1 MSKNDSNIRL
11 VPTNSAESQWVRWGI
26 PLLVAAVTFIAFLPA
41 LQNGFVNWDD
51 ERNFLNNY
59 MYRGLGWEQLKW
71 MFANTKMGPY
81 APLPTVT
88 FGFDYLVWGMNPSGY
103 HFTSVVLHC
112 ACAAVFYTLCIKLL
126 TPLASDEGR
135 QNKIN
140 LRLAAAFA
148 ALFFSVHPL
157 RVESAVW
164 LSARH
169 DVLAC
174 LFYLL
179 ALHWYISPRST
190 SDGKITLWRGHL
202 LPLAAFL
209 LALLSKGMAISLPVV
224 LVIFDIYPL
233 KRLPM
238 NPKQWLSLESRHI
251 WIEKIPY
258 FLMSLVFGL
267 IGYAAQAKA
276 GALVSVQAFGFASR
290 IATAIYATG
299 FYVWKTVLPVNLVP
313 FYKLPAGFGLTS
325 WPALLGGAFVLAAT
339 ITAFFLRRRL
349 PALQAVWAYYLVALS
364 PVVGFVK
371 INTQAAADRYA
382 YLPCLG
388 FALLAGAGFYSC
400 RKAEGKVVLR
410 TCSLVASLVVFG
422 LAFLTWR
429 QAGVWRN
436 SETLWTHSLS
446 VNPELDLAHNNLGAI
461 LAEQGKTAEAEAR
474 YREALRIN
482 PNSAEAYNNI
492 GLLLA
497 AHGKPDE
504 AAGHYH
510 EALRINPDFA
520 FAHNN
525 LAIVLAAQGK
535 HDEAARH
542 YREALRINPDLSV
555 AYASL
560 GAILAAQGKPDE
572 AAGHYREALRANP
585 DFAVAHNNLGIIL
598 AAQGKPDEAAG
609 HYREA
614 LRLGLDSGEAY
625 NNLGLIMAAQGKL
638 DLAVANY
645 REALR
650 IKPDFAFAHN
660 NLGIALAAQGDPGQA
675 AVHYREALKIR
686 PNYADAHFN
695 LGFLLAA
702 QGKTDEALLH
712 CREAVRLDP
721 TANKHGYLGD
731 FLAAQGKFEEAAH
744 HYREALRINPD
755 YAEAHNNFGV
765 LLAKQG
771 RLAEAIKHCQEAL
784 RINPNYTGARN
795 NLAVLLRNNR

>member
-1 MSKNDSNIRL
+1 MSKSESNIHV
-11 VPTNSAESQWVRWGI
+11 VPENSAESQWVRWGI

-103 HFTSVVLHC
+103 HLTSVVLHC
-112 ACAAVFYTLCIKLL
+112 ACAAVFYALCFELL
-126 TPLASDEGR
+126 TPLAADEGR
-135 QNKIN
+135 QNKIK
-140 LRLAAAFA
+140 LRFAAAFA

-179 ALHWYISPRST
+179 ALRWYISPRST
-190 SDGKITLWRGHL
+190 PDGKITLWRGHL

-224 LVIFDIYPL
+224 LVIIDIYPL
-233 KRLPM
+233 KRLTV
-238 NPKQWLSLESRHI
+238 NPKQWLSLESRKI
-251 WIEKIPY
+251 WVEKIPY
-258 FLMSLVFGL
+258 FLMSLIFGL

-276 GALVSVQAFGFASR
+276 GALVSVQAFGFAPR
-290 IATAIYATG
+290 IATALYATG
-299 FYVWKTVLPVNLVP
+299 FYIWKTVLPVNLVP
-313 FYKLPAGFGLTS
+313 FYKLSAGFGLTS
-325 WPALLGGAFVLAAT
+325 WPALLGGTFVLASTVA
-339 ITAFFLRRRL
+339 AFILRRRL
-349 PALQAVWAYYLVALS
+349 PALLAVWAYYLVALS

-382 YLPCLG
+382 YLSCLG
-388 FALLAGAGFYSC
+388 FALLAGAGFCSC
-400 RKAEGKVVLR
+400 RKAGGKFIIR
-410 TCSLVASLVVFG
+410 TCSMLACLVIIVF
-422 LAFLTWR
+422 AFLTWR
-429 QAGVWRN
+429 QAAVWRN
-436 SETLWTHSLS
+436 SETLWTHALS

-461 LAEQGKTAEAEAR
+461 MAEHGKTAEAEAH

-497 AHGKPDE
+497 AQGKPEE
-504 AAGHYH
+504 AARHYH
-510 EALRINPDFA
+510 EALRINPDLA

-525 LAIVLAAQGK
+525 LAIVLAAQDK

-555 AYASL
+555 AHFSL
-560 GAILAAQGKPDE
+560 GVILAAKGKSDE
-572 AAGHYREALRANP
+572 AAVHYREALRANP

-598 AAQGKPDEAAG
+598 AAQGKPEEAAG

-638 DLAVANY
+638 VEAAANY
-645 REALR
+645 REALKL
-650 IKPDFAFAHN
+650 KPDFALAHN
-660 NLGIALAAQGDPGQA
+660 NLGIVLAAQGEPVQA
-675 AVHYREALKIR
+675 AVHYREALKLN

-695 LGFLLAA
+695 LGFLSAA
-702 QGKTDEALLH
+702 QGKTGEALLH

-721 TANKHGYLGD
+721 AANKHSYLGD
-731 FLAAQGKFEEAAH
+731 LLAAQGKFEEAAV
-744 HYREALRINPD
+744 HYQEALRINPD

-771 RLAEAIKHCQEAL
+771 RLAEAIKHCREAL
-784 RINPNYTGARN
+784 RINPNYAGARK
-795 NLAVLLRNNR
+795 NLSVLLRNNQ